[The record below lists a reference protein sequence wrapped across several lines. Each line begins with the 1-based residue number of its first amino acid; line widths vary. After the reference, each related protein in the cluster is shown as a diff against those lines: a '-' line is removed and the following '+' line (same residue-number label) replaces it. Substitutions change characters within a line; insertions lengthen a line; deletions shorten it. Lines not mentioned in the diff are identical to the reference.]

1 MDDTPDVRAFAQK
14 LEETIIKTVENGQM
28 TKDLALLVGP
38 DQEWLT
44 TEGFIEA
51 VDKNFQEA
59 MSKS

>member
-1 MDDTPDVRAFAQK
+1 
-14 LEETIIKTVENGQM
+14 M